1 MWFYEK
7 KVFKLQETFCVY
19 ILCRWATCI
28 FILTLIMKYIQFMK
42 NEVFHIKSNRHM
54 GVPVIF
60 ICVKSGLQRE
70 GWEMTQQVEISLQC
84 EDQCSDPKNPVK
96 AV

>member
-1 MWFYEK
+1 
-7 KVFKLQETFCVY
+7 
-19 ILCRWATCI
+19 
-28 FILTLIMKYIQFMK
+28 
-42 NEVFHIKSNRHM
+42 M